1 VSWSLF
7 ASDYWVSSQYPM
19 ALIKLLFGCQIY
31 QVSYRWLR
39 CITILANKTR
49 IVALSSLIAWISI
62 CACFVRFYRALKIQG
77 IDRKN
82 LDLRGWFQPYMAW
95 ICIVSFTVILF
106 FNGFQS
112 FIHKFSVSDFFACY
126 ITLPVVAFSLLG
138 FRLYLW
144 RTGKAYGLTNLDE
157 INLGNGPAKAL
168 HGTRYDLGA
177 P

>member
-1 VSWSLF
+1 
-7 ASDYWVSSQYPM
+7 M